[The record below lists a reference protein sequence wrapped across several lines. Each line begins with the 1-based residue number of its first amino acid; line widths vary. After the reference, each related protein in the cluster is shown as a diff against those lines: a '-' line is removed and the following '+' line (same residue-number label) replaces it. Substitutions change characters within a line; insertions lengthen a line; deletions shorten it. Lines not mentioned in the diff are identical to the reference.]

1 MSKARASVHWLTLTV
16 HVGAGDVATIEE
28 VRRWAQ
34 ERLGGLSAVWES
46 LGHGG
51 RRFGRVD
58 RLCGRGAVLYSEP
71 QAASMGEIVSVDFSG
86 EACEQMGGAGAVE
99 LLEEANEL
107 GWWWSVSRLDLACD
121 DVGFSPLQVWEAIDC
136 GDVRTWCH
144 LKEPDAARL
153 VVGGNRERRTHT
165 VYIGKPQS
173 ERMLRI
179 YDRRGGTRV
188 ELQLRGDHARAVGK
202 ALAVV
207 GELPA
212 TVVGAVRSFF
222 DCVDRSARMNVSE
235 CPLLSWWAAWV
246 DGVVK
251 FHAAV
256 VRPVPNLDSATR
268 WVEQA
273 LAPTLAAVMAARGR
287 QAQPWLRRLLLEDGP
302 ARWSG
307 RHRAIVGEGWSAVD
321 VGRDQEGGEG
331 TDQGDGDREAEAEQE
346 ACC

>member
-1 MSKARASVHWLTLTV
+1 VSEARASVHWLTVTV
-16 HVGAGDVATIEE
+16 HVGADDVATVED

-34 ERLGGLSAVWES
+34 GRLGGPVGVWEP

-71 QAASMGEIVSVDFSG
+71 QSSSMGEIVSVDFSG
-86 EACEQMGGAGAVE
+86 DACEEMGAAGAVQ
-99 LLEEANEL
+99 LLEEANAA
-107 GWWWSVSRLDLACD
+107 GWWWGVSRLDLACD
-121 DVGFSPLQVWEAIDC
+121 DVGFSPLDVWEAIER

-144 LKEPDAARL
+144 ISEPDAARL
-153 VVGGNRERRTHT
+153 MVGGCRVKRTHT

-202 ALAVV
+202 ALPVV

-212 TVVGAVRSFF
+212 TVVGAIRSFF
-222 DCVDRSARMNVSE
+222 DCIDRSGHVNVSE
-235 CPLLSWWAAWV
+235 CSLLPWWAAWV

-256 VRPVPNLDSATR
+256 VRPEPNLDSATR

-273 LAPTLAAVMAARGR
+273 LAPTLAAVMRARGR
-287 QAQPWLRRLLLEDGP
+287 TAQPWLRRLLLEDGP

-307 RHRAIVGEGWSAVD
+307 RHRAIVSEGSARED
-321 VGRDQEGGEG
+321 VGN
-331 TDQGDGDREAEAEQE
+331 DGRHDRVA
-346 ACC
+346 